1 MNAGCDLLWTPSAE
15 RIKQAR
21 ITAFTEKL
29 RNKYLQRF
37 PDYRSLWRWSIA
49 NKEMFWRE
57 LWDFCGIVGVQGGR
71 ALVDGHLMPAAQWFP
86 DAQLNF
92 AENLLK
98 KRGADDALVFWN
110 EQGDR
115 RRLSFD
121 QLHDSV
127 ARVQSALRER
137 GVASGDRVAS
147 ILPNIPEA
155 AIAMLGATSLGAVWS
170 SSSPDFGVQGVLDR
184 FTQIEPKVLF
194 AVNGY
199 FYNGKAV
206 DTREKVFK
214 IAELLPSVELVVWVE
229 YVGSF
234 SCSTAEGGGDGDAP
248 AAAVD
253 TEGASRN
260 VPDSAPQS
268 ARAPVAASA
277 LREKVPAHILWNT
290 LIATPPTGLTFERFP
305 FNHPL
310 VIVYSSGTTGPPKC
324 MIHGVGGT
332 LLQHVKEHVLHSDVH
347 DGDRVFYFSTTGW
360 VMWNWLISG
369 LAAGATCLLYD
380 GSPFA
385 DGGRI
390 LWDYA
395 ETERCTLFGTSAKYI
410 DALKK
415 TNVVP
420 RSTHQLLALRSL
432 LSTGSPLLPESFDY
446 VYQCVKSDLHLA
458 SISGGTDIMACFALG
473 NPTLPVYRGELQC
486 LGLGMATDVFDD
498 NGQSLRGEMGELV
511 CTQTFPSLPL
521 YFMNDDDGS
530 RYRASYFERFPG
542 LWCHGD
548 WCQIT
553 ENEGMVVVGRSD
565 ATLNPGGV
573 RIGTAEIYRQVET
586 LDEVIES
593 IVIGQNFQ
601 GDARIVLFVKLAD
614 GITLDDALT
623 AKIKQR
629 IRDHTTPRH
638 VPAKVL
644 QVPDIPRTKSNKI
657 VELAVRD
664 VVHGRN
670 VKAVEALAN
679 PGALEFFRNRVE
691 LIT

>member
-1 MNAGCDLLWTPSAE
+1 MAEPLWSPSPE
-15 RIKQAR
+15 RIASAR
-21 ITAFTEKL
+21 ITAFTEQL
-29 RNKYLQRF
+29 RAKYWQRF
-37 PDYRSLWRWSIA
+37 PDYWSLWRWSIA
-49 NKEMFWRE
+49 NKEVFWRE
-57 LWDFCGIVGVQGGR
+57 LWDFCGIKGDKGER
-71 ALVDGHLMPAAQWFP
+71 TLVDGHLMPGAQWFP

-98 KRGADDALVFWN
+98 KRGSEDAFVFWN

-115 RRLSFD
+115 QRLSFD
-121 QLHDSV
+121 ELHESV
-127 ARVQSALRER
+127 AHVQHALRER
-137 GVASGDRVAS
+137 GVVAGDRIAS
-147 ILPNIPEA
+147 ILPNIPDA
-155 AIAMLGATSLGAVWS
+155 AIAMLGTTSLGAVWS

-184 FTQIEPKVLF
+184 FTQIAPKVLF

-199 FYNGKAV
+199 FYNGKIV
-206 DTREKVFK
+206 DTRDKVRE
-214 IAELLPSVELVVWVE
+214 IAARLPSLEVVVWVE
-229 YVGSF
+229 YVADLPVGAVPPRLMPTVTPS
-234 SCSTAEGGGDGDAP
+234 SRGGTAPTAE
-248 AAAVD
+248 
-253 TEGASRN
+253 
-260 VPDSAPQS
+260 
-268 ARAPVAASA
+268 
-277 LREKVPAHILWNT
+277 ILWSQF
-290 LIATPPTGLTFERFP
+290 IANSASEIAFPRFP

-324 MIHGVGGT
+324 MVHSVGGT

-347 DGDRVFYFSTTGW
+347 DADRIFYFATTGW

-369 LAAGATCLLYD
+369 LASGATCLLYD

-385 DGGRI
+385 DRGRI
-390 LWDYA
+390 LWDFA

-415 TNVVP
+415 ANVVP
-420 RSTHQLLALRSL
+420 RRTHQLPALHAL
-432 LSTGSPLLPESFDY
+432 LSTGSPLLPDSFDY

-498 NGQSLRGEMGELV
+498 NGQSLRCEMGELV

-553 ENEGMVVVGRSD
+553 EHGGMVIVGRSD

-586 LDEVIES
+586 LDEVVEA

-601 GDARIVLFVKLAD
+601 GDARVVLFVKLAD
-614 GITLDDALT
+614 DRSLDDALID
-623 AKIKQR
+623 KIKQR
-629 IRDHTTPRH
+629 IRENTTPRH
-638 VPAKVL
+638 VPAKVV

-670 VKAVEALAN
+670 VKNIEALAN
-679 PGALEFFRNRVE
+679 PEALEFFRNRVE
-691 LIT
+691 LTN

>member
-1 MNAGCDLLWTPSAE
+1 MNELLWSPSPE
-15 RIKQAR
+15 RIASAR
-21 ITAFTEKL
+21 ITAFAEQL
-29 RNKYLQRF
+29 RAKYSQSF
-37 PDYRSLWRWSIA
+37 PDYWSFWRWSIA
-49 NKEMFWRE
+49 NKEVFWRE
-57 LWDFCGIVGVQGGR
+57 LWDFCGIVGDKGER
-71 ALVDGHLMPAAQWFP
+71 TLVDGHLMPGAQWFP
-86 DAQLNF
+86 DAQLNL

-98 KRGADDALVFWN
+98 KHGADDALVFWN

-115 RRLSFD
+115 QRLSFD
-121 QLHDSV
+121 ELHESV
-127 ARVQSALRER
+127 AHVQHALRER
-137 GVASGDRVAS
+137 GVVAADRIAS

-184 FTQIEPKVLF
+184 FTQIAPKVLF

-199 FYNGKAV
+199 FYNGKVV
-206 DTREKVFK
+206 DTRDKVRE
-214 IAELLPSVELVVWVE
+214 IAARLPSLEVVVWVE
-229 YVGSF
+229 YVADLPVGAVPRRLMPAAMPS
-234 SCSTAEGGGDGDAP
+234 SRGGTAPTAE
-248 AAAVD
+248 
-253 TEGASRN
+253 
-260 VPDSAPQS
+260 
-268 ARAPVAASA
+268 
-277 LREKVPAHILWNT
+277 ILWSQF
-290 LIATPPTGLTFERFP
+290 IANSASEIAFARFP

-310 VIVYSSGTTGPPKC
+310 VIVYSSGTTGLPKC
-324 MIHGVGGT
+324 MVHGVGGT

-347 DGDRVFYFSTTGW
+347 DGDRIFYFATTGW

-369 LAAGATCLLYD
+369 LASGATCLLYD

-385 DGGRI
+385 DRGRI
-390 LWDYA
+390 LWDFA

-415 TNVVP
+415 ANVVP
-420 RSTHQLLALRSL
+420 RRTHQLPALRAV
-432 LSTGSPLLPESFDY
+432 LSTGSPLLPDSFDY

-486 LGLGMATDVFDD
+486 LALGMATDVFDD

-521 YFMNDDDGS
+521 YFMNDADGA

-553 ENEGMVVVGRSD
+553 EHGGMVIVGRSD

-586 LDEVIES
+586 LDEVVEA

-601 GDARIVLFVKLAD
+601 GDARVVLFVKLAD
-614 GITLDDALT
+614 DRALDDALID
-623 AKIKQR
+623 KIKQR
-629 IRDHTTPRH
+629 IRENTTPRH
-638 VPAKVL
+638 VPAKVV
-644 QVPDIPRTKSNKI
+644 QVLDIPRTKSNKI

-670 VKAVEALAN
+670 VKNTEALAN
-679 PGALEFFRNRVE
+679 PEALEFFRNRVE
-691 LIT
+691 LTS

>member
-1 MNAGCDLLWTPSAE
+1 VNQPLWTPSPE
-15 RIKQAR
+15 RIASAR
-21 ITAFTEKL
+21 ITAFTESMREKHS
-29 RNKYLQRF
+29 QRF
-37 PDYRSLWRWSIA
+37 PDYWSLWRWSIA
-49 NKEMFWRE
+49 NKEVFWRE
-57 LWDFCGIVGVQGGR
+57 LWDFCGVVGDRGER
-71 ALVDGHLMPAAQWFP
+71 TLVDGHLMPGARWFP

-115 RRLSFD
+115 RRMSFD
-121 QLHDSV
+121 ELHHSA
-127 ARVQSALRER
+127 ARVQHALRER
-137 GVASGDRVAS
+137 GIVAGDRIAS

-155 AIAMLGATSLGAVWS
+155 AIAMLGTTSLGAVWS

-184 FTQIEPKVLF
+184 FTQIAPKVLF

-199 FYNGKAV
+199 FYNGKIV
-206 DTREKVFK
+206 DTRGKVME
-214 IAELLPSVELVVWVE
+214 IAARLPSVEWVVWVE
-229 YVGSF
+229 YVADLPIG
-234 SCSTAEGGGDGDAP
+234 
-248 AAAVD
+248 AALP
-253 TEGASRN
+253 R
-260 VPDSAPQS
+260 
-268 ARAPVAASA
+268 
-277 LREKVPAHILWNT
+277 
-290 LIATPPTGLTFERFP
+290 P

-310 VIVYSSGTTGPPKC
+310 VIVYSSGTTGLPKC
-324 MIHGVGGT
+324 MVHGAGGT

-347 DGDRVFYFSTTGW
+347 DGDRIFYFSTTGW

-385 DGGRI
+385 DRGRI
-390 LWDYA
+390 LWDLA
-395 ETERCTLFGTSAKYI
+395 EAERCTLFGTSAKYI

-415 TNVVP
+415 ANVVP
-420 RSTHQLLALRSL
+420 RRTHQLPALRTV

-446 VYQCVKSDLHLA
+446 VYQCVKTDVHLA

-473 NPTLPVYRGELQC
+473 NPTLPVHRGELQC
-486 LGLGMATDVFDD
+486 LGLGMATNVFDD
-498 NGQSLRGEMGELV
+498 NGQSLRGQASGMGELV

-553 ENEGMVVVGRSD
+553 DHDGMVIVGRSD

-586 LDEVIES
+586 LDEVIEA
-593 IVIGQNFQ
+593 IVIGQNFR
-601 GDARIVLFVKLAD
+601 GDARVVLFVKLAD
-614 GITLDDALT
+614 DIMLDDALVD
-623 AKIKQR
+623 KIKLR
-629 IRDHTTPRH
+629 IRDNTTPRH
-638 VPAKVL
+638 VPAKVV

-664 VVHGRN
+664 VVHGRS
-670 VKAVEALAN
+670 VKNVEALAN
-679 PGALEFFRNRVE
+679 PEALEYFRNRVE
-691 LIT
+691 LTT

>member
-1 MNAGCDLLWTPSAE
+1 MEPLWSPSPA
-15 RIKQAR
+15 RIASAQ
-21 ITAFTEKL
+21 ITAFTELL
-29 RNKYLQRF
+29 REKYSQRF
-37 PDYRSLWRWSIA
+37 PDYWSLWRWSIA
-49 NKEMFWRE
+49 NKEVFWRE
-57 LWDFCGIVGVQGGR
+57 LWDFCGIVGDKGAR
-71 ALVDGHLMPAAQWFP
+71 TLVDGHLMPGAQWFP
-86 DAQLNF
+86 DAQINF

-121 QLHDSV
+121 ELHESV
-127 ARVQSALRER
+127 ASVQQALLER
-137 GVASGDRVAS
+137 GVVAGDRVAS

-155 AIAMLGATSLGAVWS
+155 AIAMLGTTSLGAVWS

-184 FTQIEPKVLF
+184 FTQIAPKVLF

-199 FYNGKAV
+199 FYNGKLI
-206 DTREKVFK
+206 DTRDKVLE
-214 IAELLPSVELVVWVE
+214 IAARLPSVECVVWIEYASVE
-229 YVGSF
+229 AVG
-234 SCSTAEGGGDGDAP
+234 A
-248 AAAVD
+248 
-253 TEGASRN
+253 
-260 VPDSAPQS
+260 
-268 ARAPVAASA
+268 
-277 LREKVPAHILWNT
+277 VPARLPLSDSPNHRGGT
-290 LIATPPTGLTFERFP
+290 APTNGADRTAPLHVNWAEFVSIDAREITFARFP

-310 VIVYSSGTTGPPKC
+310 VIVYSSGTTGLPKC
-324 MIHGVGGT
+324 MVHGAGGT

-347 DGDRVFYFSTTGW
+347 DGDRIFYFATTGW

-369 LAAGATCLLYD
+369 LAAGATCILYD

-385 DGGRI
+385 DSGRI
-390 LWDYA
+390 LWDLA
-395 ETERCTLFGTSAKYI
+395 DAERCTLFGTSAKYI

-415 TNVVP
+415 ANVVP
-420 RSTHQLLALRSL
+420 RRTHQLPALRSV

-446 VYQCVKSDLHLA
+446 VYQCVKTDVHLA

-498 NGQSLRGEMGELV
+498 NGQSLRGQVSGMGELV

-521 YFMNDDDGS
+521 YFINDDDGS

-553 ENEGMVVVGRSD
+553 EHDGMVIVGRSD

-586 LDEVIES
+586 LDEVVEA

-601 GDARIVLFVKLAD
+601 GDARVVLFVKLSD
-614 GITLDDALT
+614 GITLDDALID
-623 AKIKQR
+623 KIKRR
-629 IRDHTTPRH
+629 IRANTTPRH
-638 VPAKVL
+638 VPAKVV

-664 VVHGRN
+664 VVHGRS
-670 VKAVEALAN
+670 VKNIEALAN
-679 PGALEFFRNRVE
+679 PEALEFFRNRVE
-691 LIT
+691 LAS

>member
-1 MNAGCDLLWTPSAE
+1 VNKPLWIPSPESVA
-15 RIKQAR
+15 AAS
-21 ITAFTEKL
+21 ITAFSERLREK
-29 RNKYLQRF
+29 YSQRF

-49 NKEMFWRE
+49 NKAVFWHE
-57 LWDFCGIVGVQGGR
+57 LWDFCGIVGDRGER
-71 ALVDGHLMPAAQWFP
+71 TLVDGHRMPGALWFP

-98 KRGADDALVFWN
+98 KRGAEDALVFWN

-121 QLHDSV
+121 ELHDSV
-127 ARVQSALRER
+127 ARVQQALKER
-137 GVASGDRVAS
+137 GVAAADRVAS

-155 AIAMLGATSLGAVWS
+155 AIAMLGTTSLGAVWS

-184 FTQIEPKVLF
+184 FTQIAPKVLF

-199 FYNGKAV
+199 FYNGKVV
-206 DTREKVFK
+206 DTRDKVME
-214 IAELLPSVELVVWVE
+214 IAARLSSVEWVVWVE
-229 YVGSF
+229 YV
-234 SCSTAEGGGDGDAP
+234 ADL
-248 AAAVD
+248 
-253 TEGASRN
+253 
-260 VPDSAPQS
+260 
-268 ARAPVAASA
+268 PVAAVRPRSDSNGVVVVDA
-277 LREKVPAHILWNT
+277 ARRGGTAPTAQIRWPHFIANAARETA
-290 LIATPPTGLTFERFP
+290 FERFP

-310 VIVYSSGTTGPPKC
+310 VIVYSSGTTGLPKC
-324 MIHGVGGT
+324 MVHGAGGT

-347 DGDRVFYFSTTGW
+347 DGDRIFYFATTGW

-369 LAAGATCLLYD
+369 LASGAACLLYD

-385 DGGRI
+385 DRGRI
-390 LWDYA
+390 LWDLA

-415 TNVVP
+415 ANVVP
-420 RSTHQLLALRSL
+420 RRTHQLPALRSV

-446 VYQCVKSDLHLA
+446 VYQCVKSDVHLA

-498 NGQSLRGEMGELV
+498 NGESLRCEMGELV

-553 ENEGMVVVGRSD
+553 ENDGMVIVGRSD

-586 LDEVIES
+586 LEEVVES

-601 GDARIVLFVKLAD
+601 GDARVVLFVKLAD
-614 GITLDDALT
+614 GITLDAPLIE
-623 AKIKQR
+623 KIKQR
-629 IRDHTTPRH
+629 IRDNTTPRH
-638 VPAKVL
+638 VPAKVV

-664 VVHGRN
+664 VVHGRS
-670 VKAVEALAN
+670 VKNAEALAN
-679 PGALEFFRNRVE
+679 PEALEHFRNRPE
-691 LIT
+691 LAG

>member
-1 MNAGCDLLWTPSAE
+1 MPIDEALNAMAEPLWSPSPE
-15 RIKQAR
+15 RVAAAR
-21 ITAFTEKL
+21 ITAFTELL
-29 RNKYLQRF
+29 REKYSQRF
-37 PDYRSLWRWSIA
+37 PDYWSLWRWSLA
-49 NKEMFWRE
+49 NKEVFWRE
-57 LWDFCGIVGVQGGR
+57 LWDFCGIVGDPGAR
-71 ALVDGHLMPAAQWFP
+71 TLIDGHLMPGAQWFP
-86 DAQLNF
+86 DAQINF

-98 KRGADDALVFWN
+98 KRGSDDALVFWN

-121 QLHDSV
+121 ELHESV
-127 ARVQSALRER
+127 ARVQHALRER
-137 GVASGDRVAS
+137 GVVAGDRVAS

-155 AIAMLGATSLGAVWS
+155 AIAMLATASLGAVWS

-184 FTQIEPKVLF
+184 FTQIAPKVLF

-199 FYNGKAV
+199 FYNGKLI
-206 DTREKVFK
+206 DTRDKVIE
-214 IAELLPSVELVVWVE
+214 IAARLPSVEWVVWIE
-229 YVGSF
+229 YVADLPVGAALPRPDGSHA
-234 SCSTAEGGGDGDAP
+234 TMGRGGAAP
-248 AAAVD
+248 KAGIVWSHFIA
-253 TEGASRN
+253 N
-260 VPDSAPQS
+260 
-268 ARAPVAASA
+268 AAS
-277 LREKVPAHILWNT
+277 EI
-290 LIATPPTGLTFERFP
+290 TFPRFP

-310 VIVYSSGTTGPPKC
+310 VIVYSSGTTGLPKC
-324 MIHGVGGT
+324 MVHGAGGT

-347 DGDRVFYFSTTGW
+347 DCDRIFYFATTGW

-385 DGGRI
+385 DHGRV
-390 LWDYA
+390 LWDLA
-395 ETERCTLFGTSAKYI
+395 DTERCTLFGTSAKYI

-415 TNVVP
+415 ANVVP
-420 RSTHQLLALRSL
+420 RHTHQLLALRTV

-446 VYQCVKSDLHLA
+446 VYQCVKTDVHLA

-498 NGQSLRGEMGELV
+498 HGQSLRGQASGMGELV

-521 YFMNDDDGS
+521 YFINDDDGS
-530 RYRASYFERFPG
+530 RFRASYFERFPG

-553 ENEGMVVVGRSD
+553 EHDGMVIVGRSD

-586 LDEVIES
+586 LDEVVEA

-601 GDARIVLFVKLAD
+601 DDARVVLFVKLAA
-614 GITLDDALT
+614 GIVLDDALID
-623 AKIKQR
+623 KIKQR
-629 IRDHTTPRH
+629 IRANTTPRH
-638 VPAKVL
+638 VPAKVV

-664 VVHGRN
+664 VVHGRS
-670 VKAVEALAN
+670 VKNIEALAN
-679 PGALEFFRNRVE
+679 PEALEFFRNRVE
-691 LIT
+691 LAS

>member
-1 MNAGCDLLWTPSAE
+1 MNEPLWSPSPE
-15 RIKQAR
+15 RVVSAR
-21 ITAFTEKL
+21 ITAFTDLLREK
-29 RNKYLQRF
+29 YAQRF
-37 PDYRSLWRWSIA
+37 PDYWSLWRWSIA
-49 NKEMFWRE
+49 NKEVFWRE
-57 LWDFCGIVGVQGGR
+57 LWDFCGVVGDMGKR
-71 ALVDGHLMPAAQWFP
+71 TLVDGHLMPGAQWFP

-98 KRGADDALVFWN
+98 RRGADDALVFWN

-115 RRLSFD
+115 QRLSFD
-121 QLHDSV
+121 ELHDSV
-127 ARVQSALRER
+127 ARVQHALRER
-137 GVASGDRVAS
+137 GIVARDHVASL
-147 ILPNIPEA
+147 LPNIPEA

-184 FTQIEPKVLF
+184 FAQIAPKVLF

-199 FYNGKAV
+199 CYNGKVV
-206 DTREKVFK
+206 DTRDKVME
-214 IAELLPSVELVVWVE
+214 IAARLPSVECVVWVE
-229 YVGSF
+229 YISNLPTGAALPRPNGFDATVGRG
-234 SCSTAEGGGDGDAP
+234 E
-248 AAAVD
+248 
-253 TEGASRN
+253 
-260 VPDSAPQS
+260 
-268 ARAPVAASA
+268 
-277 LREKVPAHILWNT
+277 
-290 LIATPPTGLTFERFP
+290 ATPTAAIVWSQFIANTPGETTFERFP

-310 VIVYSSGTTGPPKC
+310 VIVYSSGTTGLPKC
-324 MIHGVGGT
+324 MVHGVGGT

-347 DGDRVFYFSTTGW
+347 DGDRIFYFATTGW

-369 LAAGATCLLYD
+369 LATGATCLLYD

-385 DGGRI
+385 DRGRI
-390 LWDYA
+390 LWDLA
-395 ETERCTLFGTSAKYI
+395 ETECCTLFGCSAKYI

-415 TNVVP
+415 ANVVP
-420 RSTHQLLALRSL
+420 CRTHQLPALRAV

-446 VYQCVKSDLHLA
+446 VYQCIKSDLHLA

-473 NPTLPVYRGELQC
+473 NPASPVYRGELQC

-511 CTQTFPSLPL
+511 CTQSFPSLPL

-530 RYRASYFERFPG
+530 RYRASYFERFSG

-553 ENEGMVVVGRSD
+553 EHDGMVIVGRSD

-586 LDEVIES
+586 LDEVVDS

-601 GDARIVLFVKLAD
+601 GDARVVLFVKLAD
-614 GITLDDALT
+614 GITLDDALID
-623 AKIKQR
+623 KIKQH
-629 IRDHTTPRH
+629 IRDNATPRH
-638 VPAKVL
+638 VPAKVV

-664 VVHGRN
+664 VVHGRSIKN
-670 VKAVEALAN
+670 AEALAN
-679 PGALEFFRNRVE
+679 PEALEYFRNRAE
-691 LIT
+691 LAD

>member
-1 MNAGCDLLWTPSAE
+1 MNEPLWLPSPE
-15 RIKQAR
+15 RIASAR

-29 RNKYLQRF
+29 RAKYSQRF
-37 PDYRSLWRWSIA
+37 PDYWSLWRWSIA
-49 NKEMFWRE
+49 NKEVFWRE
-57 LWDFCGIVGVQGGR
+57 LWDFCGIVGDKGER
-71 ALVDGHLMPAAQWFP
+71 TLVDGHLMPGAQWFP

-92 AENLLK
+92 AENLLR
-98 KRGADDALVFWN
+98 KRGAEDALVFWN

-121 QLHDSV
+121 ELHDSV
-127 ARVQSALRER
+127 ALVQHALRER
-137 GVASGDRVAS
+137 GIKAGDRVAS

-155 AIAMLGATSLGAVWS
+155 AIAMLGTTSLGAVWS

-184 FTQIEPKVLF
+184 FAQIAPKVLF

-199 FYNGKAV
+199 FYNGKVV
-206 DTREKVFK
+206 DTRDKVME
-214 IAELLPSVELVVWVE
+214 IAARLPSVECVVWVQ
-229 YVGSF
+229 YVGDLSVGAVPTRMPPPDTPNHRGGAALTVGPQP
-234 SCSTAEGGGDGDAP
+234 TAPLHIDWAHFL
-248 AAAVD
+248 
-253 TEGASRN
+253 S
-260 VPDSAPQS
+260 SAGQ
-268 ARAPVAASA
+268 A
-277 LREKVPAHILWNT
+277 I
-290 LIATPPTGLTFERFP
+290 TFPRFP

-310 VIVYSSGTTGPPKC
+310 VIVYSSGTTGLPKC
-324 MIHGVGGT
+324 MVHGVGGT

-347 DGDRVFYFSTTGW
+347 DGDRIFYFATTGW

-369 LAAGATCLLYD
+369 LATGATCLLYD

-385 DGGRI
+385 DRGRI
-390 LWDYA
+390 LWDLA
-395 ETERCTLFGTSAKYI
+395 ETEQCTLFGTSAKYI

-415 TNVVP
+415 ANVVP
-420 RSTHQLLALRSL
+420 RRTHQLPALRAV

-521 YFMNDDDGS
+521 YFMDDGDGS
-530 RYRASYFERFPG
+530 RYRASYFERGPGFAG

-553 ENEGMVVVGRSD
+553 EHDGMIIVGRSD

-573 RIGTAEIYRQVET
+573 RIGTAEIYRQVES

-601 GDARIVLFVKLAD
+601 GDARVVLFVKLAD
-614 GITLDDALT
+614 SVMLDESLID
-623 AKIKQR
+623 KIKQR
-629 IRDHTTPRH
+629 IRDNTTPRH
-638 VPAKVL
+638 VPAKVV

-664 VVHGRN
+664 VVHGRS
-670 VKAVEALAN
+670 VKNAEALAN
-679 PGALEFFRNRVE
+679 PEALEFFRNRIE
-691 LIT
+691 LAS

>member
-1 MNAGCDLLWTPSAE
+1 MSCVRDCSPASDAGANTMTNAALWTPSPE
-15 RIKQAR
+15 RIASAR
-21 ITAFTEKL
+21 ITAFAELLREK
-29 RNKYLQRF
+29 YSQRF
-37 PDYRSLWRWSIA
+37 PDYWSLWRWSIA
-49 NKEMFWRE
+49 NKEVFWRE
-57 LWDFCGIVGVQGGR
+57 LWDFCGIVGDKGER
-71 ALVDGHLMPAAQWFP
+71 TLVDGHLMPGAQWFP

-98 KRGADDALVFWN
+98 KRGAEDALVFWN

-121 QLHDSV
+121 ELHNAV
-127 ARVQSALRER
+127 ARMQLALRER
-137 GVASGDRVAS
+137 GIKAGDRVAS

-155 AIAMLGATSLGAVWS
+155 AIAMLGTTSLGAVWS

-184 FTQIEPKVLF
+184 FSQIAPKVLF

-199 FYNGKAV
+199 SYNGKVV
-206 DTREKVFK
+206 DTRDKVLQ
-214 IAELLPSVELVVWVE
+214 IAAQLPSVEVVVWVE
-229 YVGSF
+229 YVPDLPVGAVPPRLDSN
-234 SCSTAEGGGDGDAP
+234 SAVAGDAVSRGGTAPTAE
-248 AAAVD
+248 
-253 TEGASRN
+253 
-260 VPDSAPQS
+260 
-268 ARAPVAASA
+268 
-277 LREKVPAHILWNT
+277 ILWSQFIANT
-290 LIATPPTGLTFERFP
+290 PSEITFERFP

-310 VIVYSSGTTGPPKC
+310 LVVYSSGTTGLPKC
-324 MIHGVGGT
+324 MVHGVGGT

-347 DGDRVFYFSTTGW
+347 DGDRAFYFSTTGW

-385 DGGRI
+385 DDGQI
-390 LWDYA
+390 LWDLA
-395 ETERCTLFGTSAKYI
+395 EAERCTLFGTSAKYI

-415 TNVVP
+415 ANVMP
-420 RSTHQLLALRSL
+420 RRTHQLPLLRSI
-432 LSTGSPLLPESFDY
+432 LSTGSPLLPDSFDY
-446 VYQCVKSDLHLA
+446 VYQSVKSDLHLA

-473 NPTLPVYRGELQC
+473 NPVLPVYRGELQC

-498 NGQSLRGEMGELV
+498 NGQSLRCEMGELV

-521 YFMNDDDGS
+521 YFINDDDGS

-553 ENEGMVVVGRSD
+553 ENDGMVIVGRSD

-586 LDEVIES
+586 LDEVVEA
-593 IVIGQNFQ
+593 IVIGQDFQ
-601 GDARIVLFVKLAD
+601 GDARVVLFVKLAA
-614 GITLDDALT
+614 GATLDDALVD
-623 AKIKQR
+623 KIKQR
-629 IRDHTTPRH
+629 IRLNTTPRH
-638 VPAKVL
+638 VPAKVV

-670 VKAVEALAN
+670 VKNVEALAN
-679 PGALEFFRNRVE
+679 PEALEYFRDRAE
-691 LIT
+691 LSS

>member
-1 MNAGCDLLWTPSAE
+1 VNKPLWIPSSESVA
-15 RIKQAR
+15 AAS
-21 ITAFTEKL
+21 ITAFSERLREK
-29 RNKYLQRF
+29 YSQRF
-37 PDYRSLWRWSIA
+37 PDYRNLWRWSIA
-49 NKEMFWRE
+49 NKAVFWHE
-57 LWDFCGIVGVQGGR
+57 LWDFCGIVGDRGER
-71 ALVDGHLMPAAQWFP
+71 TLVDGHRMPGALWFP

-98 KRGADDALVFWN
+98 KRGAEDALVFWN

-121 QLHDSV
+121 ELHDSV
-127 ARVQSALRER
+127 ARVQQALKER
-137 GVASGDRVAS
+137 GVAAGDRVAS
-147 ILPNIPEA
+147 ILPNVPEA
-155 AIAMLGATSLGAVWS
+155 AIAMLGTTSLGAVWS

-184 FTQIEPKVLF
+184 FTQIAPKVLF

-199 FYNGKAV
+199 FYNGKVV
-206 DTREKVFK
+206 DTRDKVME
-214 IAELLPSVELVVWVE
+214 IAARLSSVEWVVWVE
-229 YVGSF
+229 YV
-234 SCSTAEGGGDGDAP
+234 ADL
-248 AAAVD
+248 
-253 TEGASRN
+253 
-260 VPDSAPQS
+260 
-268 ARAPVAASA
+268 PVAAVRPRSDSNGVVVVDA
-277 LREKVPAHILWNT
+277 ARRGGTAPTAQIRWPHFIANAARETA
-290 LIATPPTGLTFERFP
+290 FERFP

-310 VIVYSSGTTGPPKC
+310 VIVYSSGTTGLPKC
-324 MIHGVGGT
+324 MVHGAGGT

-347 DGDRVFYFSTTGW
+347 DGDRIFYFATTGW

-369 LAAGATCLLYD
+369 LASGATCLLYD

-385 DGGRI
+385 DRGRI
-390 LWDYA
+390 LWDLA

-415 TNVVP
+415 ANVVP
-420 RSTHQLLALRSL
+420 RRTHQLPALRSV

-446 VYQCVKSDLHLA
+446 VYQCVKSDVHLA

-498 NGQSLRGEMGELV
+498 AGEPLRREMGELV

-521 YFMNDDDGS
+521 YFINDEDGS

-553 ENEGMVVVGRSD
+553 EHDGMVIVGRSD

-586 LDEVIES
+586 LDEVVEA

-601 GDARIVLFVKLAD
+601 GDARVVLFVKLAE
-614 GITLDDALT
+614 GITLDAPLIE
-623 AKIKQR
+623 KIKQR
-629 IRDHTTPRH
+629 IRDNTTPRH
-638 VPAKVL
+638 VPAKVV
-644 QVPDIPRTKSNKI
+644 QVLDIPRTKSNKI

-664 VVHGRN
+664 VVHGRS
-670 VKAVEALAN
+670 VKNAEALSN
-679 PGALEFFRNRVE
+679 PEALEHFRNRVE
-691 LIT
+691 LAS

>member
-1 MNAGCDLLWTPSAE
+1 MSAVDEPLWSPSPE
-15 RIKQAR
+15 RIASAR
-21 ITAFTEKL
+21 ITAFTELL
-29 RNKYLQRF
+29 REKYSQRF
-37 PDYRSLWRWSIA
+37 PDYWSLWRWSIA
-49 NKEMFWRE
+49 NKEVFWRE
-57 LWDFCGIVGVQGGR
+57 LWDFCGIVGAKGER
-71 ALVDGHLMPAAQWFP
+71 TLVDGHLMPGAQWFP

-110 EQGDR
+110 EHGDR

-127 ARVQSALRER
+127 ARVQHALRQR
-137 GVASGDRVAS
+137 GVVVGDRVAS

-155 AIAMLGATSLGAVWS
+155 AIAMLGTTSLGAVWS

-184 FTQIEPKVLF
+184 FTQIAPKVLF

-199 FYNGKAV
+199 FYNGKVV
-206 DTREKVFK
+206 DTRDKVME
-214 IAELLPSVELVVWVE
+214 IAARLPSVKCVVWVE
-229 YVGSF
+229 YVAGLPVGAACRDLTAGSRQAAPTEDGARHERWDVF
-234 SCSTAEGGGDGDAP
+234 TTAK
-248 AAAVD
+248 AA
-253 TEGASRN
+253 T
-260 VPDSAPQS
+260 
-268 ARAPVAASA
+268 
-277 LREKVPAHILWNT
+277 
-290 LIATPPTGLTFERFP
+290 LTFPRFP

-310 VIVYSSGTTGPPKC
+310 VIVYSSGTTGLPKC
-324 MIHGVGGT
+324 MVHGVGGT
-332 LLQHVKEHVLHSDVH
+332 LLQHAKEHVLHSDVH
-347 DGDRVFYFSTTGW
+347 DGDRIFYFSTTGW

-369 LAAGATCLLYD
+369 LAAGAACLLYD

-385 DGGRI
+385 DRGRI
-390 LWDYA
+390 LWDFA
-395 ETERCTLFGTSAKYI
+395 ETECCTLFGTSAKYI

-415 TNVVP
+415 ANVVP
-420 RSTHQLLALRSL
+420 NRTHQLAALRTV

-446 VYQCVKSDLHLA
+446 IYQCVKSDVHLA

-498 NGQSLRGEMGELV
+498 YSQSLRGAMGELV

-521 YFMNDDDGS
+521 YFMNDDGGS

-553 ENEGMVVVGRSD
+553 ENDGMVIVGRSD

-601 GDARIVLFVKLAD
+601 GDARVVLFVKLAD
-614 GITLDDALT
+614 GITLDAALID
-623 AKIKQR
+623 KIKQC
-629 IRDHTTPRH
+629 IRDNTTPRH
-638 VPAKVL
+638 VPAKV
-644 QVPDIPRTKSNKI
+644 VAVADIPRTKSNKI

-664 VVHGRN
+664 VVHDRS
-670 VKAVEALAN
+670 VKNMESLAN
-679 PGALEFFRNRVE
+679 PEALEFYRNRIE
-691 LIT
+691 LAD

>member
-1 MNAGCDLLWTPSAE
+1 MSAGVDLLWTPSAE

-29 RNKYLQRF
+29 REKYSQLF
-37 PDYRSLWRWSIA
+37 PDYWSLWRWSIA
-49 NKEMFWRE
+49 NKEVFWRE
-57 LWDFCGIVGVQGGR
+57 LWDFCGIKGDAGER
-71 ALVDGHLMPAAQWFP
+71 ALVDGHLMPGAQWFP

-127 ARVQSALRER
+127 ARVQFALREH
-137 GVASGDRVAS
+137 GVVAGDRVAS

-155 AIAMLGATSLGAVWS
+155 AIAMLGTTSLGAVWS
-170 SSSPDFGVQGVLDR
+170 SSSSDFGVQGVLDR
-184 FTQIEPKVLF
+184 FTQIAPKVLF

-199 FYNGKAV
+199 FYNGKLV
-206 DTREKVFK
+206 DTRGKVIE
-214 IAELLPSVELVVWVE
+214 IASRLPSVEAVVWVE
-229 YVGSF
+229 YLSSLSRSAGEGWG
-234 SCSTAEGGGDGDAP
+234 EGG
-248 AAAVD
+248 V
-253 TEGASRN
+253 SRDEHGRD
-260 VPDSAPQS
+260 PSAGQRTHSPPS
-268 ARAPVAASA
+268 
-277 LREKVPAHILWNT
+277 RELGERGPAHVAWEAF
-290 LIATPPTGLTFERFP
+290 IATPSAELTFERFP

-332 LLQHVKEHVLHSDVH
+332 LLQHVKEHVLHSDVR

-415 TNVVP
+415 ANVVP
-420 RSTHQLLALRSL
+420 RSTHQLPALRSL

-446 VYQCVKSDLHLA
+446 VYQCIKPDLHLA

-530 RYRASYFERFPG
+530 RFRASYFERFPG

-593 IVIGQNFQ
+593 IVIGQNFE

-629 IRDHTTPRH
+629 IRDNTTPRH

-670 VKAVEALAN
+670 VKTVDALAN
-679 PGALEFFRNRVE
+679 PEALEFFRNRVE
-691 LIT
+691 LTT

>member
-1 MNAGCDLLWTPSAE
+1 MNEPLWSPSPE
-15 RIKQAR
+15 RIASAR

-29 RNKYLQRF
+29 RAKYAQRF
-37 PDYRSLWRWSIA
+37 PDYWSLWRWSIA
-49 NKEMFWRE
+49 NKEVFWRE
-57 LWDFCGIVGVQGGR
+57 LWDFCGIVGDKGER
-71 ALVDGHLMPAAQWFP
+71 TLVDGHLMPGAQWFP

-98 KRGADDALVFWN
+98 KRAVDDALVFWN

-121 QLHDSV
+121 ELHESV
-127 ARVQSALRER
+127 ARVQQALRER
-137 GVASGDRVAS
+137 GVVAGDRVAS
-147 ILPNIPEA
+147 ILPNIPES
-155 AIAMLGATSLGAVWS
+155 AIAMLGTTSLGAIWS

-184 FTQIEPKVLF
+184 FAQIAPKVLF

-206 DTREKVFK
+206 DTLGKVME
-214 IAELLPSVELVVWVE
+214 IAARLPSLELVVWVE
-229 YVGSF
+229 YV
-234 SCSTAEGGGDGDAP
+234 STRSRSAGDGGG
-248 AAAVD
+248 
-253 TEGASRN
+253 EGAVSRGEA
-260 VPDSAPQS
+260 VIEGSASDGPHPPPS
-268 ARAPVAASA
+268 PAMRERAPDQVVWSHFIATAAS
-277 LREKVPAHILWNT
+277 EI
-290 LIATPPTGLTFERFP
+290 TFERFP
-305 FNHPL
+305 FSHPL
-310 VIVYSSGTTGPPKC
+310 VIVYSSGTTGLPKC
-324 MIHGVGGT
+324 MVHGVGGT

-347 DGDRVFYFSTTGW
+347 DGDRIFYFATTGW

-369 LAAGATCLLYD
+369 LATGATCLLYD

-385 DGGRI
+385 DRGRI
-390 LWDYA
+390 LWDFA

-415 TNVVP
+415 ANVVP
-420 RSTHQLLALRSL
+420 RRTHELPALRAL

-498 NGQSLRGEMGELV
+498 NGESLRGKMGELV

-548 WCQIT
+548 WCEIT
-553 ENEGMVVVGRSD
+553 EHDGMVIVGRSD

-586 LDEVIES
+586 LDEVVEC

-601 GDARIVLFVKLAD
+601 GDARVVLFVKLGD
-614 GITLDDALT
+614 GLTLDDVLIE
-623 AKIKQR
+623 KIKQR
-629 IRDHTTPRH
+629 IRDNTTPRH
-638 VPAKVL
+638 VPAKIV

-664 VVHGRN
+664 VVHGRSIKN
-670 VKAVEALAN
+670 AEALAN
-679 PGALEFFRNRVE
+679 PEALEYFRNRVE
-691 LIT
+691 LMS